1 MAHRIM
7 LAVVAALVLPAAAHA
22 QVAPSQRGR
31 AALASFN
38 QLDRDGD
45 GGLTLAELR
54 ARGKE
59 KAADLLFALL
69 DADGDGR
76 ISVKELGAVN
86 GALLA
91 RFDAYDVNKDGF
103 VTRREFPNYVD
114 PLLVAALDRNRDG
127 RLSLAEL
134 RPAFAG
140 SRTAAAQ
147 PVAAHKPART
157 KPADHTGQPTCWI
170 TGFGRHHQWT
180 FEAPVTSQPCRT
192 Q

>member
-7 LAVVAALVLPAAAHA
+7 LAVVAALVLPAIAQA

-38 QLDRDGD
+38 RLDHDGD

-54 ARGKE
+54 GHGRE
-59 KAADLLFALL
+59 KAADALFALL

-76 ISVKELGAVN
+76 ISIKELGAHT

-91 RFDAYDVNKDGF
+91 RFDAYDVNTDGF
-103 VTRREFPNYVD
+103 VTRREFPNFVD
-114 PLLVAALDRNRDG
+114 PLLVTALDRNRDG

-140 SRTAAAQ
+140 SRAATR
-147 PVAAHKPART
+147 PVAAQKPARA
-157 KPADHTGQPTCWI
+157 KAQDRAGQPECWI
-170 TGFGRHHQWT
+170 TGFGRHQWT
-180 FEAPVTSQPCRT
+180 LEAPVTSQHCRT